1 MATPEMRIEKIL
13 EAQQQY
19 GSMMDETMVRIIM
32 DHVIPLLDS
41 IGYEVVPKQNEG
53 NTDFS
58 SFTTAP
64 APARGAGPLESFF
77 SPLQD
82 EGASPA
88 AKGIKASEAPLVIT
102 GNGEYR
108 KVYYG

>member
-77 SPLQD
+77 SPLHD
-82 EGASPA
+82 EGAAPA
-88 AKGIKASEAPLVIT
+88 AKGFNTGEAPLVPLGRDGYFGIPI
-102 GNGEYR
+102 
-108 KVYYG
+108 